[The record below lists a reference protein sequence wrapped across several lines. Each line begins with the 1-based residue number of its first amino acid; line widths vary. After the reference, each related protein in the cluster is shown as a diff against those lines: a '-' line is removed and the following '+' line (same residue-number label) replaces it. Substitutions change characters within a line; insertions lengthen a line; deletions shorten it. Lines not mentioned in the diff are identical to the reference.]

1 MVIVVAI
8 GGLLLLS
15 LFAIKA
21 LYLFSASN
29 GLFKYFG
36 KTLETG
42 SLPNGILLQPWTTN
56 GRILALDWQIKAPAA
71 FVLAFCGDGNHP
83 ETTLA
88 GLSFLG
94 AWGPSWVLILVES
107 FRECNSQRL
116 IS

>member
-29 GLFKYFG
+29 GLFAYFG

-56 GRILALDWQIKAPAA
+56 GRIPALDWLRLSWR
-71 FVLAFCGDGNHP
+71 FVVMGIIRKRLSLAFH
-83 ETTLA
+83 
-88 GLSFLG
+88 S
-94 AWGPSWVLILVES
+94 
-107 FRECNSQRL
+107 
-116 IS
+116 